1 MFDSPYIITRE
12 YSFLQK
18 NQLSFGILEEFEL
31 LKRKFQGIKSIKVE
45 HFDQEKTGE
54 ETLEEVNWHERVWRK
69 VSGQHHPEG

>member
-1 MFDSPYIITRE
+1 MFDSPYIMTRE

-45 HFDQEKTGE
+45 HFDQEKAGE

>member
-31 LKRKFQGIKSIKVE
+31 LKRKFQGIK
-45 HFDQEKTGE
+45 
-54 ETLEEVNWHERVWRK
+54 
-69 VSGQHHPEG
+69 